1 MILSLHYVAKT
12 YAQLAQLTSPR
23 SGAQPESLPWVMFDT
38 QQYPQAGAARLTYY
52 ASTAASLND
61 PTLSNFATGTLEKD
75 QYFEIQ
81 RVFLSF
87 LAPLSITTTAAV
99 TGSANDVDLLHK
111 SARGQLTLSLLGKPI
126 GPFPADFFGRP
137 GGIQFQATSEGTET
151 APGRNIIQSAET
163 VMNGGFP
170 MVGASIL
177 QPTTPVRWFFDFNA
191 TVVAISAAMNI
202 RHAMLGVFHRR
213 VA

>member
-1 MILSLHYVAKT
+1 MILTLNYAAKT
-12 YAQLAQLTSPR
+12 YEQLRNITRPK
-23 SGAQPESLPWVMFDT
+23 SGTQPESLPWVMFDT
-38 QQYPQAGAARLTYY
+38 QAYPSAGIARLVYY
-52 ASTAASLND
+52 GSTAASLGD
-61 PTLSNFATGTLEKD
+61 LTLSNFPTGTLEQD
-75 QYFEIQ
+75 QFFEIQ

-87 LAPLSITTTAAV
+87 LAPLSLTTTAAV
-99 TGSANDVDLLHK
+99 AGSANDVDLLHK
-111 SARGQLTLSLLGKPI
+111 TARGVLTLQLLGKPI

-137 GGIQFQATSEGTET
+137 GGVQFQGTSEGTET

-177 QPTTPVRWFFDFNA
+177 QPTTPVKWLFDFNA
-191 TVVAISAAMNI
+191 TAISAQMNI

>member
-1 MILSLHYVAKT
+1 MILTLKYAAKT
-12 YAQLAQLTSPR
+12 YETLKNITKPR
-23 SGAQPESLPWVMFDT
+23 TGAQPESLPWVFYDT
-38 QQYPQAGAARLTYY
+38 QTYASAGSARLTYY
-52 ASTAASLND
+52 ASTAASLGD
-61 PTLSNFATGTLEKD
+61 QTLSNFATGTLEQD

-87 LAPLSITTTAAV
+87 LAPISLTTTSAV
-99 TGSANDVDLLHK
+99 AGAANDIDLLHK
-111 SARGQLTLSLLGKPI
+111 SARGVLTLQLLGKPI

-137 GGIQFQATSEGTET
+137 GGVQFAATSEGTET
-151 APGRNIIQSAET
+151 APARNILQSGET

-177 QPTTPVRWFFDFNA
+177 QPTTPIRWFFDFNS
-191 TVVAISAAMNI
+191 TAISANMNI